1 MKSRF
6 RQKFLLGLMLFT
18 ALFSLVPS
26 RVFAVTGTI
35 YFTPGG
41 GSVINGS
48 EFDIEVRGNV
58 NSPAPWGGGT
68 TTIVSYD
75 ASKLEVVSR
84 DDTGGA
90 FAGANTKNWNGTT
103 AGTVKYVAQYYWNAP
118 GVKDQKIIHIKFK
131 AIATGNVTLSFA
143 SGTSINDGPTT
154 GTPGAFTILA
164 PTCPAGQV
172 GTPPNC
178 TTPPPSP
185 TPKPSTKPSNKP
197 APVVTPAPT
206 PTPTVEETPAPV
218 VSSDGGLKIENVK
231 VTASRGE
238 NSVSWSLNNDAAKPT
253 VLYGTNKNTL
263 QDAGEVTKLEDGSYK
278 LAFKDLK
285 LGTLYYFTIKASTDD
300 NLLGASYSGVLTTRG
315 YPVQLTIKQNNVLV
329 EGATVVIGGRTFK
342 TNTNSIVTAEL
353 SDGKFTATIT
363 PTGSTDS
370 QKADFTVKK
379 LAVPANGN
387 PETQSFTLNIETLN
401 DTPVENSGSPV
412 STIIGSVLG
421 LLAVS
426 GAIFGFFI
434 FRRKKQEEQ
443 SQPQSVDVDTA
454 QLQQAYGRD
463 VKNFMTNTPE
473 PNLEGGFAT
482 TAAPTPAPLPDPAF
496 AATTI
501 APAAEL
507 PPPPPE
513 PPVAAP
519 LPAEIPA
526 PAPLDMATVVAPTPD
541 PAPLA
546 AAPTPDIPRQP
557 MQFDPSMSSAPLPSP
572 TIDPIAQP
580 QDLSAGV
587 PTPVQT
593 IPGDIAAPQQIVEPA
608 AISDNPALA
617 QDITRVESS
626 EQPVVNPDE
635 PSAVYDA
642 ATGELAIIHHRGG
655 APQGGAA

>member
-6 RQKFLLGLMLFT
+6 RQKLLLGLMLFT

-26 RVFAVTGTI
+26 RVFAVSGTI

-58 NSPAPWGGGT
+58 ASPAPWGGGT

-131 AIATGNVTLSFA
+131 AIATGTVNLSFA

-154 GTPGAFTILA
+154 GTPSAFTILA
-164 PTCPAGQV
+164 PTCPAGQI

-178 TTPPPSP
+178 TTPAPSP

-197 APVVTPAPT
+197 TPVVTPAPT

-218 VSSDGGLKIENVK
+218 VSSDGGLKIEDVK
-231 VTASRGE
+231 VTASRAE
-238 NSVSWSLNNDAAKPT
+238 NSVTWSLNNAAAKPT

-315 YPVQLTIKQNNVLV
+315 YPVQLTIKQNNVLI

-342 TNTNSIVTAEL
+342 TNANSVVTAEL
-353 SDGKFTATIT
+353 SDGKFTAAIT
-363 PTGSTDS
+363 PTGSADS
-370 QKADFTVKK
+370 QKAEFTVKK

-401 DTPVENSGSPV
+401 DRPVESNDSSLT
-412 STIIGSVLG
+412 TIIGTALG
-421 LLAVS
+421 LLALS

-443 SQPQSVDVDTA
+443 SQPQSIDVDTA

-482 TAAPTPAPLPDPAF
+482 TGSTAPASAPIPDPN
-496 AATTI
+496 
-501 APAAEL
+501 PASAVVPPVAEL
-507 PPPPPE
+507 PPSMPE
-513 PPVAAP
+513 PQVAPPLPVEIPAAAP
-519 LPAEIPA
+519 LDAAVIA
-526 PAPLDMATVVAPTPD
+526 PVSAPVAVAPP
-541 PAPLA
+541 
-546 AAPTPDIPRQP
+546 PDIARQP
-557 MQFDPSMSSAPLPSP
+557 MQFDPSLSSAPLPSP
-572 TIDPIAQP
+572 ISDYTTPP
-580 QDLSAGV
+580 QDLSANTSA
-587 PTPVQT
+587 PLQ
-593 IPGDIAAPQQIVEPA
+593 AAPADTLPQQIVEPA

-626 EQPVVNPDE
+626 EQPTVNPDE